1 MGALWRSYSS
11 EDPKGPEA
19 MSRVHVEKVAVAI
32 VYLASS
38 VVTTVVNKYA
48 MSVLGTQAPFMFLAS
63 QSAII
68 SAMMVGC
75 RALGILRFRLGGAM
89 VFYRW
94 LPLSTCLALMIYTG
108 SRGVEYLPVSTFTVL
123 KNGTIVLNAV
133 AEKHLFGKGIAPWS
147 WVSFALM
154 FASSYMGDAS
164 EFDVSVFGYVW
175 MALNIVSTSLYVL
188 LMKMHIEHGKSRA
201 APVFYCNLLSL
212 PQLVLCSLAFDYRS
226 GGLGNV
232 DGRLAAATVAS
243 GVSAFLTSHATAW
256 CLSLLS
262 TTSLSMLGALNK
274 LIVSFSGIFFIGE
287 RNIGPAKLASLMVGF
302 VAGLMYSASAGSG

>member
-1 MGALWRSYSS
+1 ML
-11 EDPKGPEA
+11 
-19 MSRVHVEKVAVAI
+19 RVCLEKAAVAA

-38 VVTTVVNKYA
+38 VATTVVNKYA
-48 MSVLGTQAPFMFLAS
+48 MSVLSTQAPFMFLAS

-68 SAMMVGC
+68 SALMVVC
-75 RALGILRFRLGGAM
+75 RALGVLHFRLSGARTLG
-89 VFYRW
+89 YW

-123 KNGTIVLNAV
+123 KNGSIVLNAI
-133 AEKHLFGKGIAPWS
+133 AEKHLFGKRIPPWS
-147 WVSFALM
+147 WASFALM

-188 LMKMHIEHGKSRA
+188 LMKMHIEHKKSKA
-201 APVFYCNLLSL
+201 DPVFYCNLLSL
-212 PQLVLCSLAFDYRS
+212 PQLVLCSLAFDCRGKGLRS
-226 GGLGNV
+226 I

-256 CLSLLS
+256 CLALLS
-262 TTSLSMLGALNK
+262 TTSLSMLGSLNK

-287 RNIGPAKLASLMVGF
+287 RNIGPAKVASLVMGF
-302 VAGLMYSASAGSG
+302 MAGLLYSASASSE